1 MNIGCELLSLVRS
14 GSQCY
19 VNSNSQSPARF
30 IINSLSATIS
40 NPALCGA
47 TPVTTNSYINMPT
60 RPCTGYYSHGLYVA
74 FLTRFDHTF
83 LTTCKYQNQI
93 KAAYLFQLTL
103 VCTSNLPLSL
113 ASMWCVA
120 GPLNLHHLLAMGWI
134 ISLFTGI
141 IIFQLIFMFQSHLTI
156 SQTNWPCYYNFHWL

>member
-30 IINSLSATIS
+30 IVNSLSATIS

-47 TPVTTNSYINMPT
+47 TPVTTNSYISMPT

-83 LTTCKYQNQI
+83 LTTCKYRNQI
-93 KAAYLFQLTL
+93 KAAYLFPLPL
-103 VCTSNLPLSL
+103 VFTSNLLLSSL
-113 ASMWCVA
+113 VSTHSSTWC
-120 GPLNLHHLLAMGWI
+120 GWLFEPTSFACHKLDYFI
-134 ISLFTGI
+134 VLPVLVYSSLVSCFSRI
-141 IIFQLIFMFQSHLTI
+141 
-156 SQTNWPCYYNFHWL
+156 